1 MAAALYGE
9 GDRTLR
15 ILEQELGVAARARGN
30 EVRLVGGADEVG
42 LARKVLEELYGILRE
57 GNPVHPRDVRQ
68 AVRMVTEQPDVD
80 LQNVYEDVLAA
91 VGSRRRITAKNLAQR
106 EDTVGLAMKA
116 LADFRYDNLAIEID
130 VGENASGAVLVRLEG
145 ANPEVLEGYP
155 FAFNI
160 NLETDF
166 GRLAELLMGGARSA
180 EAFIGTTLGGATR

>member
-1 MAAALYGE
+1 V
-9 GDRTLR
+9 LR
-15 ILEQELGVAARARGN
+15 LSDPAFL
-30 EVRLVGGADEVG
+30 
-42 LARKVLEELYGILRE
+42 
-57 GNPVHPRDVRQ
+57 
-68 AVRMVTEQPDVD
+68 
-80 LQNVYEDVLAA
+80 
-91 VGSRRRITAKNLAQR
+91 KNLARR

-116 LADFRYDNLAIEID
+116 LANFRYTSLVIEID

-180 EAFIGTTLGGATR
+180 EAFIGTTLGDAVR